1 MKMRGE
7 IEKILEKCRPKS
19 RALLRMQYFLSKAE
33 MIAQWK
39 AHIWPH
45 LEYGQGILEMAC
57 KTQLARLDSFQ
68 RGFLNELEISEETA
82 FLEHN
87 FAPPALRRRIGLL
100 GFAHKV
106 ALGDCHPRLPE
117 LLPST
122 KEPSGTK
129 VFQLFK
135 ESIVYFE
142 ETLYSKSLY
151 GALQYYNSIPSALRK
166 APSVKSFQSDLTN
179 EVRRLVRDS
188 NPRWRKAFDFS
199 ESWIIHG
206 GTLD

>member
-1 MKMRGE
+1 ME
-7 IEKILEKCRPKS
+7 
-19 RALLRMQYFLSKAE
+19 Y
-33 MIAQWK
+33 
-39 AHIWPH
+39 AH
-45 LEYGQGILEMAC
+45 GILEMAC

-68 RGFLNELEISEETA
+68 RGFLNELETSEETA

-129 VFQLFK
+129 VFKLFK
-135 ESIVYFE
+135 ESIIYYE
-142 ETLYSKSLY
+142 DTMYSKSLF

-166 APSVKSFQSDLTN
+166 SPSVKSFQSGLTN
-179 EVRRLVRDS
+179 ELRRMVRDG
-188 NPRWRKAFDFS
+188 NPRWREAFLFS
-199 ESWIIHG
+199 ESWIHYG
-206 GTLD
+206 GNLD